1 MFKEKQKLSLIIADH
16 QNYLT
21 LKYRQSAIYHS
32 FTESGHSI
40 YAYYICLNN
49 IKFSCKETIQSKTS

>member
-1 MFKEKQKLSLIIADH
+1 MFKEKQKLSLIIADD

-21 LKYRQSAIYHS
+21 LKYRQSAIHHS

-40 YAYYICLNN
+40 YAYYCLNN
-49 IKFSCKETIQSKTS
+49 IKFSCKETIQSKAS